1 MAGLK
6 FWQADDANGA
16 PLRAAAAG
24 ASSTPHAMTSD
35 APGGREAVALVR
47 AYEESGLGW
56 FWSTDAKG
64 NLTYLTSHAA
74 GALRT
79 GRDTLVGQSFID
91 LFERDED
98 GAGTIRTLPFL
109 LAKQTRFEKLILRTA
124 DASDGQPRLWSVS
137 GTPQFDAA
145 GSFTGFRG
153 NGMDVTEDRL
163 SSRSVTQLALSD
175 ALTGLP
181 NRLRASQVL
190 QTSLAGIEH
199 HKRSCAV
206 MMMDLDRFKQVNDT
220 LGHPAGD
227 ALLKQVSDRL
237 ARIVGE
243 GEKVFRLGGDEFQIV
258 LRDVSD
264 RGELARIAEEII
276 TLVSQP
282 YSVEGSRCI
291 IGASIGLA
299 VAPCDGTTADELIRN
314 ADLALYAV
322 KDSGRGRYRFF
333 ENELLE
339 EAEGRRALEN
349 DLRDAL
355 ANGELELA
363 YQPIVDASTNRPT
376 GVEALVRWRHPV
388 RGPISPGLFI
398 PIAEEAN
405 LIEPLGEWILR
416 QACQD
421 AMSWP
426 GNLRVAVNVSP
437 IQFVNDAFPSIVMSA
452 LAEAGLP
459 AHRLELEITEGVF
472 LGETSETDGM
482 FATLKNMGVR
492 LALDDF
498 GTGYSSLSYLKTAP
512 FDKIKIDQSFVR
524 QATLPGSRNGAIIA
538 AIVALAEALGMET
551 TAEGIESL
559 DQLDLCRTLRVSHVQ
574 GFVYSPG
581 IDNDSLQAKPAGGDW
596 TIEPAGPAKQRSTRH
611 AMFRRA
617 GAIYG
622 NYYKSILIR
631 NLSESGA
638 LTEGLPELAEG
649 TLFLIDFG
657 HGEIAFARVRR
668 GARNQHGVEFEVPLA
683 SDGNGGFCVAHRVT
697 PYLLATVGL
706 PGTYPDS
713 ATVLDPARG
722 GSVGEIADKLGLG
735 AVAPD
740 GAPKGDKTALL
751 GFSLANGKSGTQP
764 ALARDAVQRLVQASR
779 ESHNTQL
786 KHVVELLVLTG
797 ARQRELLE
805 ARWEH
810 IDLDKGVWFIPDAT
824 TRKLRTV
831 RLPAQ
836 AADIIRDLARFEEC
850 PNLIVNPATRQP
862 YRSFASSWDT
872 ARKKA
877 GLPTVEIDELRN
889 GEPGSLN
896 PSR

>member
-1 MAGLK
+1 
-6 FWQADDANGA
+6 
-16 PLRAAAAG
+16 
-24 ASSTPHAMTSD
+24 
-35 APGGREAVALVR
+35 
-47 AYEESGLGW
+47 
-56 FWSTDAKG
+56 
-64 NLTYLTSHAA
+64 
-74 GALRT
+74 
-79 GRDTLVGQSFID
+79 
-91 LFERDED
+91 
-98 GAGTIRTLPFL
+98 
-109 LAKQTRFEKLILRTA
+109 
-124 DASDGQPRLWSVS
+124 VS

-145 GSFTGFRG
+145 GIFTGFRG

-163 SSRSVTQLALSD
+163 SSRSATQLALSD

-237 ARIVGE
+237 VRIVGE
-243 GEKVFRLGGDEFQIV
+243 GERVFRLGGDEFQIV

-264 RGELARIAEEII
+264 RGELGRIAEEII

-299 VAPCDGTTADELIRN
+299 VAPHDGTTADELIRN

-339 EAEGRRALEN
+339 EAEVRRALEN

-363 YQPIVDASTNRPT
+363 YQPIVDASTNCPA

-398 PIAEEAN
+398 PVAEEAS

-416 QACQD
+416 KACED
-421 AMSWP
+421 AMTWP

-437 IQFVNDAFPSIVMSA
+437 IQFVNEAFPGIVMSA
-452 LAEAGLP
+452 LAESGLP

-472 LGETSETDGM
+472 LGETSETDRM
-482 FATLKNMGVR
+482 FATLKNIGVR

-559 DQLDLCRTLRVSHVQ
+559 DQLDLCRTLRVSHIQ
-574 GFVYSPG
+574 GYVYSPG
-581 IDNDSLQAKPAGGDW
+581 IDNGALQDKLAAGDW
-596 TIEPAGPAKQRSTRH
+596 VIEPAGPAKQRSARH
-611 AMFRRA
+611 SMFRRA

-622 NYYKSILIR
+622 NFYKAILIR

-638 LTEGLPELAEG
+638 LIEGLPDLAEG

-657 HGEIAFARVRR
+657 QGEIVFARVRR
-668 GARNQHGVEFEVPLA
+668 PARGQHGVEFEQPLV

-697 PYLLATVGL
+697 SYLLATVGL
-706 PGTYPDS
+706 PGTYPDTP
-713 ATVLDPARG
+713 TVLDPSRG
-722 GSVGEIADKLGLG
+722 GTVGEIAGKLGLS
-735 AVAPD
+735 APALD

-751 GFSLANGKSGTQP
+751 GFSLGNGSSGTQP
-764 ALARDAVQRLVQASR
+764 ALSRDAVQRLVQAAR
-779 ESHNTQL
+779 DSHNAQL

-810 IDLDKGVWFIPDAT
+810 IDLEKGVWYIPDAT

-831 RLPAQ
+831 RLSPQ
-836 AADIIRDLARFEEC
+836 AADIIRDLPRFEEC
-850 PNLIVNPATRQP
+850 VNLIVNPATRMP

-872 ARKKA
+872 ARHKA

-889 GEPGSLN
+889 AEPGSLN
-896 PSR
+896 PPR